1 MAFTGNY
8 ATNTYKNG
16 LNTGTFNLGGI
27 LNIAHGGTGLSTVGP
42 SGEVLV
48 SNGTTAGWAAIPP
61 VGDLAGGAAVGWI
74 ASKLGIDD
82 ATVEGVT
89 QALTGSPEMT
99 LKLKEL
105 DLEYA
110 KLDQQDR
117 DSARKAYSEVA
128 TSEYATKLDK
138 AVVPILALGTVGIA
152 FLLIGI
158 LMFKNVPTDQ
168 QQIIIFALGFITS
181 ASSQVLS
188 FYFGS
193 SQGSKDKTKEIEGML
208 KK

>member
-1 MAFTGNY
+1 MMDTLIGLLKGVAPVL
-8 ATNTYKNG
+8 AT
-16 LNTGTFNLGGI
+16 
-27 LNIAHGGTGLSTVGP
+27 AVAGP
-42 SGEVLV
+42 
-48 SNGTTAGWAAIPP
+48 
-61 VGDLAGGAAVGWI
+61 AGGAAVGWI

-89 QALTGSPEMT
+89 QALTGNPEMT

-110 KLDQQDR
+110 KLEVADR
-117 DSARKAYSEVA
+117 DSARQAYAAVA
-128 TSEYATKLDK
+128 TSEHATKLDK
-138 AVVPILALGTVGIA
+138 IVVPVLALGVVGLA
-152 FLLIGI
+152 FTLIGV
-158 LMFKNVPTDQ
+158 LMFVNTPQDQ

-181 ASSQVLS
+181 AAGQVLS

-193 SQGSKDKTKEIEGML
+193 SQGSKDKTEEIKGML

>member
-1 MAFTGNY
+1 MET
-8 ATNTYKNG
+8 
-16 LNTGTFNLGGI
+16 LLGI
-27 LNIAHGGTGLSTVGP
+27 LKGVAPVLATAVAGP
-42 SGEVLV
+42 
-48 SNGTTAGWAAIPP
+48 
-61 VGDLAGGAAVGWI
+61 AGGAAVGWI

-89 QALTGSPEMT
+89 QALTGNPEMA

-110 KLDQQDR
+110 KLEVADR
-117 DSARKAYSEVA
+117 DSARKAYAAVA

-138 AVVPILALGTVGIA
+138 LVVPVLALGVVGLAFSLIA
-152 FLLIGI
+152 I
-158 LMFKNVPTDQ
+158 LMFVNTPQDQ

-181 ASSQVLS
+181 AAGQVLS

-193 SQGSKDKTKEIEGML
+193 SQGSKDKAKEIEGML

>member
-1 MAFTGNY
+1 MDTLLSILKGVAPAL
-8 ATNTYKNG
+8 AT
-16 LNTGTFNLGGI
+16 
-27 LNIAHGGTGLSTVGP
+27 AVAGP
-42 SGEVLV
+42 
-48 SNGTTAGWAAIPP
+48 
-61 VGDLAGGAAVGWI
+61 AGGAAVAWI
-74 ASKLGIDD
+74 ADKLGVDD
-82 ATVEGVT
+82 ATVDGIT
-89 QALTGSPEMT
+89 NALQSNPDLTI
-99 LKLKEL
+99 KLKEL

-110 KLDQQDR
+110 KLDAQDR
-117 DSARKAYSEVA
+117 DSARQAYATVA

-193 SQGSKDKTKEIEGML
+193 SQGSKEKSKEIEGMM

>member
-1 MAFTGNY
+1 MMDT
-8 ATNTYKNG
+8 
-16 LNTGTFNLGGI
+16 LLGI
-27 LNIAHGGTGLSTVGP
+27 LKGVAPVLATAVAGP
-42 SGEVLV
+42 
-48 SNGTTAGWAAIPP
+48 
-61 VGDLAGGAAVGWI
+61 AGGAAVGWI

-89 QALTGSPEMT
+89 QALTGNPEMA

-110 KLDQQDR
+110 KLEAADR
-117 DSARKAYSEVA
+117 DSARKAYAAVA

-138 AVVPILALGTVGIA
+138 LVVPVLALGVVGLAFALIA
-152 FLLIGI
+152 V
-158 LMFKNVPTDQ
+158 LMFVNTPQDQ
-168 QQIIIFALGFITS
+168 QQLIIFALGFITS
-181 ASSQVLS
+181 AAGQVLS

-193 SQGSKDKTKEIEGML
+193 SQGSKEKNKEIQEML